1 MNSPDAP
8 KEQEDHIEFKPGQV
22 QPKTTQPSWQSKFG
36 IPPDA
41 SPRFKR
47 WSVRA
52 LKWAGI
58 LVGVLA
64 LGALLVLFA
73 FYFPAAQARDIALA
87 DLDQANQTIAG
98 QEHRIAALE
107 TDLSRLQADFEQV
120 SLEAALMKAE
130 LEVFEASLAVVE
142 NNYTRASLSID
153 RAERGL
159 QSIADLLGDQQRSVL
174 ADLQSKLSQAKTKV
188 ENSNRTALQD
198 LRILSGDLASLKGTV
213 LNLP

>member
-1 MNSPDAP
+1 MNSSDAP
-8 KEQEDHIEFKPGQV
+8 KEPEDQIDFKPGEV
-22 QPKTTQPSWQSKFG
+22 QPKTTQTSGQSRFG

-41 SPRFKR
+41 SLRFKR
-47 WSVRA
+47 WSVTA

-58 LVGVLA
+58 MVGIFV

-73 FYFPAAQARDIALA
+73 FYIPTLRSRDIALA
-87 DLDQANQTIAG
+87 DLDQANQTIAENN
-98 QEHRIAALE
+98 QRIVSLE

-120 SLEAALMKAE
+120 SLEAALMKVE

-142 NNYTRASLSID
+142 NNYTRASLSLD
-153 RAERGL
+153 RAGGGI
-159 QSIADLLGDQQRSVL
+159 QSVIVLLGDEQRSVL
-174 ADLQSKLSQAKTKV
+174 ADLQTKLTQAKAKV

-213 LNLP
+213 INLP